1 MVVIRI
7 KKMSEL
13 KTSLSVKNL
22 RNVSTVSELKLS
34 RMEQFKLANEE
45 KLENYSENCCFC
57 KVEMTDIYKTH
68 NPYPLNKDEDAS
80 CCEDCCDTLVGP
92 ARMML
97 LMKMD

>member
-1 MVVIRI
+1 MN
-7 KKMSEL
+7 EL
-13 KTSLSVKNL
+13 KTTLNVKAL
-22 RNVSTVSELKLS
+22 RNASTVSELKLS
-34 RMEQFKLANEE
+34 RMEQFKLANEG
-45 KLENYSENCCFC
+45 KLKKYSEKCCFC

-80 CCEDCCDTLVGP
+80 CCKDCCDTLVGS

>member
-1 MVVIRI
+1 MPSTVM
-7 KKMSEL
+7 K
-13 KTSLSVKNL
+13 KNL
-22 RNVSTVSELKLS
+22 NVKKLINDSKPLSTLKPK
-34 RMEQFKLANEE
+34 RTEQFKLANEG

-68 NPYPLNKDEDAS
+68 NPYPLNKNEDAS
-80 CCEDCCDTLVGP
+80 CCMDCCDTLVGP